1 MEIIDGVNIPDELM
15 EAHNRGELVFFVGA
29 GASMAP
35 PTNFPSYRQLAEEL
49 AEEAGYE
56 KPKKSDLEHLD
67 SFIGSLSD
75 DGITA
80 HEYVKQRFRG
90 EGAEFNDEHAA
101 IMSLAGSRPPARI
114 VTTNYDDFLARAAE
128 EKEIEIGRPYYAPAF
143 PPGHDFQ
150 GLLHLHGSV
159 KSDAKDLVLDDR
171 DFGRAYLTEG
181 WAARFLVELF
191 QKYTVLFIGYSVN
204 DPIMR
209 YLALGMPEQNK
220 KRYAFVGDSEL
231 DEEAKEKYKR
241 LHIETITYPVVEGN
255 HSSLTKALKQW
266 DKISRYSVAENRKC
280 FCSIVRKGIPDN
292 KVDADVIRKGL
303 LNEACLNDFIGM
315 AKSVEW
321 LKWVKEQGLF
331 PWLFNGKEAKNNI
344 EKKACEWLAQF
355 CYTEDGEKV
364 ILDYL
369 ACCKQRI
376 SKAMY
381 KELASTVWG
390 IDGKKRQILET
401 VLRTSIPGITCGFA
415 NRFYDAYG
423 QMGMPKTA
431 LEWRLF
437 LQPYLVLDYKDVSSI
452 GIEKPLMQP
461 KIKVK
466 CDAGWHGYEDD
477 LEEICRQCAAS
488 NDILLQFENS
498 LCEASVLLNNY
509 HDSDLAEGYLSS
521 GIHDLEKNDF
531 SFLMDPGI
539 EFVIKVLKE
548 VARSCDAK
556 NVLIERWQGYGHVI
570 FTRLALYAVVQS
582 DWIPDR
588 KIRWMLQNDCL
599 NYYLYGDDTI
609 DYVASIFDDF
619 SPEIHDELLKYFKES
634 GGKAGIDGCQRFLY
648 YLLGKIDWLEGRSL
662 YESIYGT
669 GSLADKNKLVSVG
682 SGASE
687 IGEKELALLLASDP
701 DAAIDAIL
709 RLPRRYDDFESLN
722 FETVIER
729 VIPPFCMNNISRIRS
744 VCQALSSKIDQD
756 NKKVSILME
765 TLVMSIDSLDLEE
778 CRASIFEA
786 IQDEKW
792 EMLGVGVLSQLLCQQ
807 ISSFGYKYS
816 EDEFRISN
824 VFAINIMK
832 KYSPDFECAD
842 KSLESVKRAWPY
854 KMVDYWVKRC
864 KCVYGKSVIGKGLPE
879 EMDSALNILLSGSA
893 DARLCAKMGLLY
905 YAGYFYGIDKKY
917 ANDNL
922 LGLLNDDETRD
933 LSWRIMLGN
942 PNANLRRFVMK
953 YSVIVSLTKEIP
965 PAEEKF
971 KKKLYEFAVMV
982 MSDASLKCAS
992 FDNLFMKI
1000 ISKDNRENDLN
1011 LFSDVFYKFYS
1022 KGFNGR
1028 SSRNIWDKWISKYY
1042 AKRMSGWPCI
1052 ASSYERKR
1060 LIDAIAFLGEA
1071 IEDAMK
1077 LVPEEMLT
1085 SMSSEDYF
1093 VAVDEECVTDPNA
1106 LSAYYIWR
1114 IEHLPK
1120 TVDINRVRLSYLLW
1134 HLKKYMSEENIS
1146 EITAKA
1152 KSLGYVER

>member
-101 IMSLAGSRPPARI
+101 IMSLAGSRPPARV
-114 VTTNYDDFLARAAE
+114 VTTNYDDFLACAAKTE
-128 EKEIEIGRPYYAPAF
+128 GIEIERQYYAPAF

-159 KSDAKDLVLDDR
+159 KGDAKYLVLDDR

-181 WAARFLVELF
+181 WAAHFLVELF
-191 QKYTVLFIGYSVN
+191 QNYTVLFIGYSVN

-231 DEEAKEKYKR
+231 NEDVKEKYER
-241 LHIETITYPVVEGN
+241 LHIETITYPVVGGE
-255 HSSLTKALKQW
+255 HSSLAKALKQW
-266 DKISRYSVAENRKC
+266 DENARSSVFERRTR
-280 FCSIVRKGIPDN
+280 FRSILEKGIP
-292 KVDADVIRKGL
+292 IRKT
-303 LNEACLNDFIGM
+303 DIDY
-315 AKSVEW
+315 
-321 LKWVKEQGLF
+321 VKESLLEEAFVDDFASLARDANWLVWAREQNLF
-331 PWLFNGKEAKNNI
+331 PWIFSDEEPKNKTERRI
-344 EKKACEWLAQF
+344 CEWVALL
-355 CYTEDGEKV
+355 CVEDGGDKI
-364 ILDYL
+364 ILNYL
-369 ACCKQRI
+369 AYCEQRI
-376 SKAMY
+376 SKAIFE
-381 KELASTVWG
+381 ELASMVSHVG
-390 IDGKKRQILET
+390 EEKCRALET

-415 NRFYDAYG
+415 DHSKAYRE
-423 QMGMPKTA
+423 MGMPKTA
-431 LEWRLF
+431 LGWRLL
-437 LQPYLVLDYKDVSSI
+437 LQPYLVLDYKDLSSI
-452 GIEKPLMQP
+452 KNEKSLKKPCA
-461 KIKVK
+461 KVK
-466 CDAGWHGYEDD
+466 CDAGLLGYEGD
-477 LEEICRQCAAS
+477 LEEICGLCIAS
-488 NDILLQFENS
+488 NDTLLQFENS
-498 LCEASVLLNNY
+498 LCEASDLLNDY
-509 HDSDLAEGYLSS
+509 YGSDLVEGYLSS
-521 GIHDLEKNDF
+521 DIRDLEKDDF
-531 SFLMDPGI
+531 SFHMDSGI
-539 EFVIKVLKE
+539 QFVIKVLKE
-548 VARSCDAK
+548 VARSYNAK
-556 NVLIERWQGYGHVI
+556 DVLIERWQGYGHVI
-570 FTRLALYAVVQS
+570 FTRLALYVVVQS

-634 GGKAGIDGCQRFLY
+634 GGKVGIDGCQRFLY

-662 YESIYGT
+662 YESIHGT
-669 GSLADKNKLVSVG
+669 GSLTNKNKLVSVE

-778 CRASIFEA
+778 CRANIFEA

-792 EMLGVGVLSQLLCQQ
+792 EMLGVGVLSQFLCQQ

-824 VFAINIMK
+824 VFALNIMK

-864 KCVYGKSVIGKGLPE
+864 KCVYGKSVIEKGLPE

-965 PAEEKF
+965 SAEEKF
-971 KKKLYEFAVMV
+971 KKKLYEFAIMV

-1022 KGFNGR
+1022 KGFNGC

-1152 KSLGYVER
+1152 KCLGYVER